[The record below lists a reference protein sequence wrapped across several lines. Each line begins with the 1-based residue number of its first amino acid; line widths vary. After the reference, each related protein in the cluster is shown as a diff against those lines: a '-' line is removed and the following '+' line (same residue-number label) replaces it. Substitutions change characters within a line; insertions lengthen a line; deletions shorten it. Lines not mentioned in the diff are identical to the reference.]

1 MRAFPPVLCLMNLL
15 VAAGLTGCDRGPT
28 DSPPATTAEPNGSVE
43 PIEVTETIDTIEPW
57 FSETASDTGLD
68 FVHFNGMTGQ
78 FYQPEVMAPGVG
90 LFDYDNDGDLD
101 VYLVQGQTLG
111 EPSGAAPDGRELGD
125 RLYRNDLRN
134 DLNPNDST
142 GGSLRFTDVTTES
155 EIVTRGYGMGVATG
169 DIDNDGDVD
178 LYLTGVGRNQMFRN
192 DGDGTFTDVSQAS
205 GTDDPVSWSVS
216 AGFVD
221 YDRDG
226 WLDLFVGNYL
236 QFDLAN
242 RIACVG
248 VSGLADYCRPS
259 AYRPQPNRLY
269 RNQGDGRFVDGT
281 IASGI
286 ARDFGPALGV
296 SAADFNADG
305 WPDLFV
311 ANDEQ
316 ENQLWINLQD
326 GTFENS
332 ALMAGAALGPAGER
346 KADMGV
352 DAADFDADG
361 DEDLFVTELTGQG
374 STLYVNDGT
383 GLFEEQS
390 TRAGIRGPS
399 LPYTGFGTGWLDF
412 DNDGWLDLLAVNGY
426 VHRQPATVAT
436 ADDPFPFGQRNQLFR
451 NIGGRFEDVTDLAG
465 PVFDLVEA
473 SRGAAFGD
481 IDNDGDTDVV
491 IGNGAGPVRLL
502 LNQIGDRHH
511 WIGLRLIGSATD
523 SASSAGVEPTP
534 SRDMLGTRVEIVRD
548 DGTALWRRV
557 RTDGSYASANDPRVL
572 VGLGSSADAPQIRV
586 VWPDGQLEQWSG
598 LPVDRYTTL
607 TAGTGEP
614 IP

>member
-1 MRAFPPVLCLMNLL
+1 MRAFRPVVYLMNLL
-15 VAAGLTGCDRGPT
+15 LVAGLAGCDNSPT
-28 DSPPATTAEPNGSVE
+28 ASPPATTEEAVE
-43 PIEVTETIDTIEPW
+43 TVEAVETGEPW
-57 FSETASDTGLD
+57 FSEVATETGLD
-68 FVHFNGMTGQ
+68 FIHFNGMTGQ

-101 VYLVQGQTLG
+101 VYLVQGRTLG
-111 EPSGAAPDGRELGD
+111 VDESSADVRDRRVPGD
-125 RLYRNDLRN
+125 RLYRNDLLNLN
-134 DLNPNDST
+134 DLNTSDGA
-142 GGSLRFTDVTTES
+142 GGSLHFTDVTTES
-155 EIVTRGYGMGVATG
+155 GIVTRGYGMGVATG

-192 DGDGTFTDVSQAS
+192 DGDGTFTDVSEAS
-205 GTDDPVSWSVS
+205 GTDDSVSWGVS

-221 YDRDG
+221 FDRDG

-248 VSGLADYCRPS
+248 VAGLADYCRPS
-259 AYRPQPNRLY
+259 AYRAQPNRLY
-269 RNQGDGRFVDGT
+269 RNQGAGRFVDVT
-281 IASGI
+281 IASGL
-286 ARDFGPALGV
+286 AREFGPALGV
-296 SAADFNADG
+296 STADFNADG

-316 ENQLWINLQD
+316 ENQLWMNQRD
-326 GTFENS
+326 GTFENT
-332 ALMAGAALGPAGER
+332 ALIAGAALGPAGER

-374 STLYVNDGT
+374 STLYVNDGS

-390 TRAGIRGPS
+390 TRTGLRGPS
-399 LPYTGFGTGWLDF
+399 LPCTGFGTGWLDF

-426 VHRQPATVAT
+426 VHRQPETVAT
-436 ADDPFPFGQRNQLFR
+436 AADPFPLGQRNQLFR
-451 NIGGRFEDVTDLAG
+451 NTGGRFEDVTDLAG
-465 PVFDLVEA
+465 TVFDLVEA

-502 LNQIGDRHH
+502 LNQIGGRHH
-511 WIGLRLIGSATD
+511 WIGLRLVGPAVDPGS
-523 SASSAGVEPTP
+523 SGGLEPTQQ
-534 SRDMLGTRVEIVRD
+534 RDMLGTRVEIVRA

-557 RTDGSYASANDPRVL
+557 RTDGSYASAHDPRVL
-572 VGLGSSADAPQIRV
+572 VGLGSSADAPQVRV
-586 VWPDGQLEQWSG
+586 VWPDGQSEQWSG
-598 LPVDRYTTL
+598 LQVDRYTTL
-607 TAGTGEP
+607 TAGTGEQRP
-614 IP
+614 